1 MTCCDEYCAN
11 YGCNQGRN
19 CPVRVAKYK
28 PVMRAA
34 DPLPPSIWR
43 QQLRYL
49 AEWVLLSIAGVV
61 WVAFLLLLF
70 WSVTK

>member
-1 MTCCDEYCAN
+1 MNCCDDFGNCR
-11 YGCNQGRN
+11 QGPN

-28 PVMRAA
+28 PVMLAA

-49 AEWVLLSIAGVV
+49 AEWVLLGIVGVV
-61 WVAFLLLLF
+61 WLTFLATCVYF
-70 WSVTK
+70 YAN

>member
-1 MTCCDEYCAN
+1 MTTCCNDF
-11 YGCNQGRN
+11 GDCNQGRN

-28 PVMRAA
+28 PVMQAA

-49 AEWVLLSIAGVV
+49 AEWVLLSLVGVL
-61 WVAFLLLLF
+61 WIAFLLLLF